1 MYFRACWKY
10 STSGQRKLCTSSKR
24 DYSQIDAEVRK
35 RLGTQASDTSFEY
48 HLLRACVMIQRMVED
63 EDLAH
68 DMVNELYL
76 AIHDLRESFHDM
88 TRPP

>member
-1 MYFRACWKY
+1 M
-10 STSGQRKLCTSSKR
+10 
-24 DYSQIDAEVRK
+24 
-35 RLGTQASDTSFEY
+35 QASDTSFEY